1 MNVPCVS
8 TFVKTQIFL
17 YNTIMAKTYDDK
29 KIIYTM
35 DRVSRAY
42 GTKVVLKD
50 ISISYYYGAKIGV
63 LGENGAGKSSLFK
76 ILAGVDTDYTG
87 ETSLAAGYK
96 IGYLEQ
102 EPQLESGKTVK
113 EIVSEG
119 VKEITDLL
127 AEFDAVNEAFGDPD
141 ADYDKLGAKQAALQD
156 KLDALDAWNLDAN
169 LELAMDALRCPPSD
183 QIVDT
188 LSGGERR
195 RVALC
200 RLLLQKPDI
209 LLLDEPTNHLDAET
223 VAWLERHLHDYPG
236 TVIAVTHDRYFLD
249 NVAGW
254 ILELDRGEGYPFKG
268 NYSQWLEQKEK
279 RLAMEEKTESTRR
292 RQMQEELEWIHMGAK
307 GRQAKHKEHIT
318 KYEQLLAE
326 EEKRVQLKETQISIP
341 AGPRLGNVV
350 IEAKG
355 LTKSFGDKLLYENFD
370 FTVPPGAVVGI
381 VGPNGAG
388 KTTLFKLISGQ
399 EKPDSGEIK
408 IGETVKLVYV
418 DQMRSKLDDN
428 KTVWEQ
434 LSDGLD
440 IIKLGAV
447 DASGRPLNG
456 KLREINSRAYCSWFN
471 FSGPDQKKKVGVL
484 SGGEKN
490 RLNMGMMFKEGGNVL
505 LLDEPTNDLDV
516 TTTRALEEAINDFA
530 GCVMVISHDRWFLD
544 RICTHIISFENNSE
558 VRWFE
563 GNWSEYVEW
572 KKNVMGED
580 INAPHKTVY
589 RKLER

>member
-1 MNVPCVS
+1 MNVLCAS

-408 IGETVKLVYV
+408 IGETVKLVFV
-418 DQMRSKLDDN
+418 D
-428 KTVWEQ
+428 
-434 LSDGLD
+434 
-440 IIKLGAV
+440 
-447 DASGRPLNG
+447 
-456 KLREINSRAYCSWFN
+456 
-471 FSGPDQKKKVGVL
+471 
-484 SGGEKN
+484 
-490 RLNMGMMFKEGGNVL
+490 
-505 LLDEPTNDLDV
+505 
-516 TTTRALEEAINDFA
+516 
-530 GCVMVISHDRWFLD
+530 
-544 RICTHIISFENNSE
+544 
-558 VRWFE
+558 
-563 GNWSEYVEW
+563 
-572 KKNVMGED
+572 
-580 INAPHKTVY
+580 
-589 RKLER
+589 